1 VIRCVKQQ
9 PAPAREKLLDAA
21 LNVLRAKG
29 YSAATVDDLCAAAGV
44 TKGAFFHHFESK
56 EALAVAAAHH
66 WSEVTGA
73 LFAGAPYHAPA
84 APLARILA
92 YVDFRAALLEG
103 PVEAFTCLAGTLVQE
118 AFATHPAIREACAAS
133 ISGHAATLEADFAAA
148 MAAHGVTG
156 ISPRSLALHTQ
167 AVLQGGFILAKAAGG
182 PEPAAES
189 IAHLKRYLRLLF
201 EAPGTEGDA
210 P

>member
-1 VIRCVKQQ
+1 MK
-9 PAPAREKLLDAA
+9 PHPLPAREKLLNAA
-21 LNVLRAKG
+21 LNLLRAKG
-29 YSAATVDDLCAAAGV
+29 YSATTVEELCTAAGV

-56 EALAVAAAHH
+56 EALAVAAAQH
-66 WSEVTGA
+66 WSDVTGA
-73 LFAGAPYHAPA
+73 LFATAAYHAETE
-84 APLARILA
+84 PLARIMA
-92 YVDFRAALLEG
+92 YIDFRLALLEG

-133 ISGHAATLEADFAAA
+133 ITHHAATLEADFAAA

-156 ISPRSLALHTQ
+156 ITPRSLALHTQ

-182 PEPAAES
+182 PELAAES
-189 IAHLKRYLRLLF
+189 ISHLKRYLRLLF
-201 EAPGTEGDA
+201 QAPNPEGTT